1 MYGLNQLIDY
11 PTRITCNTST
21 LIDHILKNTQEN
33 ISQSDVIYTVI
44 SDHSLIYCTI
54 KIPKVKCNKLKE
66 ITFRSL
72 KNYSADLYEGTL
84 ERFSFPNNENFD
96 NPDIAYGGFITR
108 LDFVINA
115 VAPFKTLSFKKNARE
130 RFNGEIAGKI
140 HTRGK
145 LHTKIAC

>member
-21 LIDHILKNTQEN
+21 LIDHILTNTQEN

-54 KIPKVKCNKLKE
+54 KIPKVICNKLKE
-66 ITFRSL
+66 ITFCSL
-72 KNYSADLYEGTL
+72 KNYSADLYEETL

-115 VAPFKTLSFKKNARE
+115 VV
-130 RFNGEIAGKI
+130 
-140 HTRGK
+140 
-145 LHTKIAC
+145 